1 MRKRRKERRRS
12 GRKRGEETSLGWLP
26 LIWAPS
32 LSRAENQ
39 TRQERIKGERE
50 GERERKRKMIFLIN
64 SMACQKAEEMRASE
78 RWKRRA

>member
-1 MRKRRKERRRS
+1 MREEEEER
-12 GRKRGEETSLGWLP
+12 GRKSREEETSPGWLP

-50 GERERKRKMIFLIN
+50 GERKKNDFFFLIN
-64 SMACQKAEEMRASE
+64 SRACQKAEEMRASE